1 MKRLDGKTAIITGSS
16 KGIGRAMAHLF
27 AAEGARVVVVSRDG
41 DAGERV
47 AADIRR
53 AGGEAFYRQADV
65 GRWEDV
71 DGLVRATVERY
82 STVDIYCSNAAIFPS
97 NMVEDM
103 PIDEWQAVLAVN
115 LNGAFYGMKACFPI
129 MKKQRYGR
137 IVLTSSITGPHTGFP
152 GWAHY
157 GASKA
162 GMLGLMR
169 CAALEC
175 AKDGITINA
184 ILPGNIQTEGMDE
197 QGEEYIESVKQAIPM
212 GRLGDPAEVGYA
224 ALFLASPEAGYT
236 TGQTFVVDG
245 GQLLPESPLA
255 IL

>member
-16 KGIGRAMAHLF
+16 KGIGRAMAQIF
-27 AAEGARVVVVSRDG
+27 AAEGARVVVVSRHAE
-41 DAGERV
+41 AGEQV
-47 AADIRR
+47 ASDIRK

-65 GRWEDV
+65 SRWEDV
-71 DGLVRATVERY
+71 EGLVKATVDRY
-82 STVDIYCSNAAIFPS
+82 GTVDIFCSNAAIFPS
-97 NMVEDM
+97 NAIEDM
-103 PIDEWQAVLAVN
+103 PIEEWQDVLSVN

-129 MKKQRYGR
+129 MKRQQYGR

-152 GWAHY
+152 GWTHY

-175 AKDGITINA
+175 AKDGVTINA

-197 QGEEYIESVKQAIPM
+197 QGEDYIESVKQAIPM
-212 GRLGDPAEVGYA
+212 GRLGDPADVAYM
-224 ALFLASPEAGYT
+224 ALFLASPEAKYT
-236 TGQTFVVDG
+236 TGQTFIIDG
-245 GQLLPESPLA
+245 GQILPESPLA

>member
-1 MKRLDGKTAIITGSS
+1 VKRLDGKTAIITGSS
-16 KGIGRAMAHLF
+16 KGIGRAMAQIF
-27 AAEGARVVVVSRDG
+27 AAEGAQVVVVSRHVES
-41 DAGERV
+41 GEKV
-47 AADIRR
+47 ASDIRR
-53 AGGEAFYRQADV
+53 AGGEAFYRRADV

-71 DGLVRATVERY
+71 RELVKATVDRY
-82 STVDIYCSNAAIFPS
+82 GTVDIFCSNAAIFPS
-97 NMVEDM
+97 NAIEDM
-103 PIDEWQAVLAVN
+103 PIEEWRDVLSVN

-129 MKKQRYGR
+129 MKSQQYGR

-175 AKDGITINA
+175 AKDGVTINA

-197 QGEEYIESVKQAIPM
+197 QGEDYIESVKQAIPM
-212 GRLGDPAEVGYA
+212 GRLGDPADVAYA
-224 ALFLASPEAGYT
+224 ALFLASPEAKYT
-236 TGQTFVVDG
+236 TGQTFIVDG
-245 GQLLPESPLA
+245 GQMLPESPLA

>member
-16 KGIGRAMAHLF
+16 KGIGRAMAQIF
-27 AAEGARVVVVSRDG
+27 AAEGARVVVVSRHSEE
-41 DAGERV
+41 GEQV
-47 AADIRR
+47 ASDIRN

-71 DGLVRATVERY
+71 EGLVKATVDRY
-82 STVDIYCSNAAIFPS
+82 GTVDIFCSNAAIFPS
-97 NMVEDM
+97 NAIEDM
-103 PIDEWQAVLAVN
+103 PIEEWRDVLSVN

-129 MKKQRYGR
+129 MKKQQYGR

-152 GWAHY
+152 GWTHY

-212 GRLGDPAEVGYA
+212 GRLGDPADVAYA
-224 ALFLASPEAGYT
+224 ALFLASPEAKYT
-236 TGQTFVVDG
+236 TGQTFIVDG
-245 GQLLPESPLA
+245 GQLLPESPMA

>member
-16 KGIGRAMAHLF
+16 RGIGRAMAQIF
-27 AAEGARVVVVSRDG
+27 ATEGARVVVVSRHSEE
-41 DAGERV
+41 GEAV
-47 AADIRR
+47 ASGIRN
-53 AGGEAFYRQADV
+53 AGGEAQFHQADV
-65 GRWEDV
+65 SRWEEV
-71 DGLVRATVERY
+71 DGLVKATVERY
-82 STVDIYCSNAAIFPS
+82 GTVDIYCSNAAIFPS
-97 NMVEDM
+97 NAIEDM
-103 PIDEWQAVLAVN
+103 PIEEWLAVLSVN

-129 MKKQRYGR
+129 MKAQRYGR

-152 GWAHY
+152 GWTHY

-175 AKDGITINA
+175 AKDGVTINA

-212 GRLGDPAEVGYA
+212 GRLGDPADVAYA
-224 ALFLASPEAGYT
+224 ALFLASPEAKYT
-236 TGQTFVVDG
+236 TGQTFIVDG
-245 GQLLPESPLA
+245 GQLLPESSLA
-255 IL
+255 MP

>member
-16 KGIGRAMAHLF
+16 KGIGRAMAQIF
-27 AAEGARVVVVSRDG
+27 AAEGARVVVVSRYTE
-41 DAGERV
+41 AGEQV
-47 AADIRR
+47 ASDIRN

-71 DGLVRATVERY
+71 EGLVKATVDRY
-82 STVDIYCSNAAIFPS
+82 GTVDIFCSNAAIFPS
-97 NMVEDM
+97 NAIEDM
-103 PIDEWQAVLAVN
+103 PIEEWRDVLSVN

-129 MKKQRYGR
+129 MKKQQYGR

-152 GWAHY
+152 GWTHY

-212 GRLGDPAEVGYA
+212 GRLGDPADVAYA
-224 ALFLASPEAGYT
+224 ALFLASPEAKYT
-236 TGQTFVVDG
+236 TGQTFIVDG
-245 GQLLPESPLA
+245 GQLLPESPMA

>member
-1 MKRLDGKTAIITGSS
+1 VKRLDGKTAIITGSS
-16 KGIGRAMAHLF
+16 KGIGRAMAQIF
-27 AAEGARVVVVSRDG
+27 AAEGAHVVVVSRHVES
-41 DAGERV
+41 GEKV
-47 AADIRR
+47 ASDIRR
-53 AGGEAFYRQADV
+53 AGGEAFYRRADV

-71 DGLVRATVERY
+71 RELVKATVDRY
-82 STVDIYCSNAAIFPS
+82 GTVDIFCSNAAIFPS
-97 NMVEDM
+97 NAIEDM
-103 PIDEWQAVLAVN
+103 PIEEWRDVLSVN

-129 MKKQRYGR
+129 MKSQQYGR

-175 AKDGITINA
+175 AKDGVTINA

-197 QGEEYIESVKQAIPM
+197 QGEDYIESVKQAIPM
-212 GRLGDPAEVGYA
+212 GRLGDPADVAYA
-224 ALFLASPEAGYT
+224 ALFLASPEAKYT
-236 TGQTFVVDG
+236 TGQTFIVDG
-245 GQLLPESPLA
+245 GQMLPESPLA

>member
-16 KGIGRAMAHLF
+16 KGIGRAMAQIF
-27 AAEGARVVVVSRDG
+27 AAEGARVVVVSRHTE
-41 DAGERV
+41 AGEQV
-47 AADIRR
+47 ASDIRN

-71 DGLVRATVERY
+71 EGLVKATVDRY
-82 STVDIYCSNAAIFPS
+82 GTVDIFCSNAAIFPS
-97 NMVEDM
+97 NAIEDM
-103 PIDEWQAVLAVN
+103 PIEEWRDVLSVN

-129 MKKQRYGR
+129 MKKQQYGR

-152 GWAHY
+152 GWTHY

-212 GRLGDPAEVGYA
+212 GRLGDPADVAYA
-224 ALFLASPEAGYT
+224 ALFLASPEAKYT
-236 TGQTFVVDG
+236 TGQTFIVDG
-245 GQLLPESPLA
+245 GQLLPESPMA

>member
-16 KGIGRAMAHLF
+16 KGIGRAMAQIF
-27 AAEGARVVVVSRDG
+27 AAEGARVVVVSRH
-41 DAGERV
+41 AEEGEAV
-47 AADIRR
+47 ASGIRA
-53 AGGEAFYRQADV
+53 AGGEAYYHQADV

-71 DGLVRATVERY
+71 DGLVKATVGRY
-82 STVDIYCSNAAIFPS
+82 GTVDIFCSNAAIFPS
-97 NMVEDM
+97 NAIEDM
-103 PIDEWQAVLAVN
+103 PIEEWRDVLSVN

-129 MKKQRYGR
+129 MKEQQYGR

-175 AKDGITINA
+175 AKDGVTINA

-197 QGEEYIESVKQAIPM
+197 QGEDYIESVKQAIPM
-212 GRLGDPAEVGYA
+212 GRLGDPADVAYA
-224 ALFLASPEAGYT
+224 ALFLASPEAKYT
-236 TGQTFVVDG
+236 TGQTFIVDG
-245 GQLLPESPLA
+245 GQMLPESPLA

>member
-16 KGIGRAMAHLF
+16 KGIGRSMAQIF
-27 AAEGARVVVVSRDG
+27 AAEGARVVVVSRDSE
-41 DAGERV
+41 AGEQV
-47 AADIRR
+47 AAGIRE
-53 AGGEAFYRQADV
+53 AGGEAFYRRADV
-65 GRWEDV
+65 SKWEDV
-71 DGLVRATVERY
+71 DRLVKAAAERY
-82 STVDIYCSNAAIFPS
+82 GTVDIFCSNAAIFPS
-97 NMVEDM
+97 SAVEDM
-103 PIDEWQAVLAVN
+103 SIEEWQTVLSVN

-129 MKKQRYGR
+129 MKRQRYGR

-157 GASKA
+157 GASKS

-175 AKDGITINA
+175 AKDGVTINA

-212 GRLGDPAEVGYA
+212 GKLGDPVDVAYA
-224 ALFLASPEAGYT
+224 ALFLASPEAKYT

>member
-16 KGIGRAMAHLF
+16 KGIGRAMAQIF
-27 AAEGARVVVVSRDG
+27 AAEGARVVVVSRDPE
-41 DAGERV
+41 AGEKV
-47 AADIRR
+47 AADIRE

-65 GRWEDV
+65 SRWEDV
-71 DGLVRATVERY
+71 EGLVKATVDRY
-82 STVDIYCSNAAIFPS
+82 GTVDIYCSNAAIFPS
-97 NMVEDM
+97 NMIEDM
-103 PIDEWQAVLAVN
+103 PIEEWQEVLSVN
-115 LNGAFYGMKACFPI
+115 LNGAFYGMRACLPI
-129 MKKQRYGR
+129 MKKQHYGR

-152 GWAHY
+152 GWTHY

-175 AKDGITINA
+175 AKDGVTINA

-212 GRLGDPAEVGYA
+212 GALGDPADVGFA
-224 ALFLASPEAGYT
+224 ALFLASLEAKYT
-236 TGQTFVVDG
+236 TGQTLIIDG